1 MPYFKSFPKILYND
15 SVVTD
20 ITLRTKILDTV
31 ESKVY
36 AYESYIIRDGD
47 RPDTVSFRYYGRS
60 DLDWLILIAN
70 NLISIE
76 DWPKT
81 DQEIYNG
88 LIEIYGSLEAIDN
101 VNDPDAIVYYENIDG
116 LIVDQFYQGEKFPIT
131 ILQNEYRENEKK
143 RVIRLVK
150 KEYVN
155 YILSQ
160 QIELMKQ

>member
-101 VNDPDAIVYYENIDG
+101 VNDPDAIVYYETIDG

>member
-155 YILSQ
+155 YILRQ
-160 QIELMKQ
+160 QIELMKH

>member
-101 VNDPDAIVYYENIDG
+101 VNDPDAIVYYETIDG
-116 LIVDQFYQGEKFPIT
+116 LIVDQFYLGEKVPIT

>member
-1 MPYFKSFPKILYND
+1 MIYFKSFPKILYND

-20 ITLRTKILDTV
+20 ITLRTKILDTI

-101 VNDPDAIVYYENIDG
+101 VNDPDAIVYYETIDG

>member
-101 VNDPDAIVYYENIDG
+101 VNDPEAIVYYETIDG

>member
-101 VNDPDAIVYYENIDG
+101 VNDPDAIVYYETIGG

>member
-101 VNDPDAIVYYENIDG
+101 VNDPDAIVYYETIDG
-116 LIVDQFYQGEKFPIT
+116 LIVDQFYQGEKFPVT
-131 ILQNEYRENEKK
+131 ILQNEYSENEKK